1 MMTLLLEWLVS
12 LTVAG
17 SVIVACSLLLRLLP
31 VQDMPALWRYKLNQL
46 AVVFYLLPLAFV
58 VQWLSPVVTSWFA
71 ASSPKTSNTGTV
83 LLPAD
88 SSAFTLPVSA
98 AALILTVWAVGAL
111 SYISW
116 QIYQYRRFVQLLER
130 SHTDEPLDSDA
141 SLELAHYKTF
151 LSLKRPV
158 RLAYS
163 ELIRTP
169 LLVGLWRP
177 TIYLP
182 RQAAAEMDLGMVLHH
197 ELIHL
202 KNKDLWIKASVLCV
216 TALQWFNPLV
226 YLLRR
231 EIQTWSELACD
242 EQVVKTMSHRER
254 KRYGQTILSVMTD
267 ARSVP
272 TQFCASLSSEGQH
285 LKRRLTLML
294 TVKQMKKKTL
304 VLLAGS
310 GLLVAALGTS
320 AAVWASDNAP
330 AIEPAPAEL
339 SPVTEPATSEG
350 IPLPA
355 SSDPDASEAYTIPIE
370 LYRAESNAT
379 ADNASELYA
388 VPDEQIASEDQ
399 VSEARPVP
407 QDQYALKPDVSE
419 TVPAEE
425 KPLLIPTE
433 ETGVDD
439 VPDVS
444 ISEPLVSETENIPAE
459 APPTDEV
466 RTVPASEK

>member
-46 AVVFYLLPLAFV
+46 AVVFYLVPLAVV
-58 VQWLSPVVTSWFA
+58 VQWLSPFMTSWFA
-71 ASSPKTSNTGTV
+71 AAPSTSDARDPGAV
-83 LLPAD
+83 LLPEG
-88 SSAFTLPVSA
+88 SSATTIPVSA

-111 SYISW
+111 SFISW
-116 QIYQYRRFVQLLER
+116 QIYHYRRFVQLLER
-130 SHTDEPLDSDA
+130 SHTDVPPSSDA
-141 SLELAHYKTF
+141 SLELAQYKRY

-202 KNKDLWIKASVLCV
+202 KHKDLWIKASIMCV

-242 EQVVKTMSHRER
+242 EQVVKTMSHQER

-267 ARSVP
+267 TRSVP

-304 VLLAGS
+304 ILLAGS

-339 SPVTEPATSEG
+339 SPVTEPAPSKVE
-350 IPLPA
+350 PLPA
-355 SSDPDASEAYTIPIE
+355 PSDEPEAYTIPIE
-370 LYRAESNAT
+370 LYPAESSVAG
-379 ADNASELYA
+379 DNASELYA
-388 VPDEQIASEDQ
+388 VPDEQIAPEAQ
-399 VSEARPVP
+399 VTEARPVP
-407 QDQYALKPDVSE
+407 QDQYEIAPDVSE

-425 KPLLIPTE
+425 KPLLVPAE
-433 ETGVDD
+433 ETGMDD

-444 ISEPLVSETENIPAE
+444 ISEPLVSESDNIPAA